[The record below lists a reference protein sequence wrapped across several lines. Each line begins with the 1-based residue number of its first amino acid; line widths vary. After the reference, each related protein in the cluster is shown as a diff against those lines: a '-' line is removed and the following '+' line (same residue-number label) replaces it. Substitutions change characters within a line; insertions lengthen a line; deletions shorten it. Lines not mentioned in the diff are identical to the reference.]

1 MILNLLSSCFKGNHW
16 FLIYSFRV
24 EDIFEFREHEV
35 VKESQKYEHKFLFV
49 GKNLDKD
56 LLQKDLE
63 NCFDVWFINN
73 LK

>member
-1 MILNLLSSCFKGNHW
+1 MI
-16 FLIYSFRV
+16 LIYSFRV